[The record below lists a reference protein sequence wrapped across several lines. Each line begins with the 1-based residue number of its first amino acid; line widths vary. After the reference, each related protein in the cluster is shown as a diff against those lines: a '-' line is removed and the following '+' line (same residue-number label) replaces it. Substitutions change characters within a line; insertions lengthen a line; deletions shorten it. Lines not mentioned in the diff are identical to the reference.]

1 MLRRIN
7 GNLLTVLTYIAIEI
21 AVVSSLIFVYH
32 LMFSNPT
39 RNSTFIESKD
49 ESSVIIDG
57 DTTKRVYFINDTS
70 TGMVWVGI
78 PGINQTK

>member
-21 AVVSSLIFVYH
+21 AIVSSLIFVYH
-32 LMFSNPT
+32 LMFSN
-39 RNSTFIESKD
+39 SIKSSKFIESKD

-57 DTTKRVYFINDTS
+57 DTTKRLYFIKDTS
-70 TGMVWVGI
+70 TGMVWIGI